1 MRILIAN
8 DDGVTAPGIA
18 ALYDALADH
27 ADCVV
32 IAPDQDKSGASS
44 SLTLDR
50 PLHPQR
56 LDNGFISLN
65 GTPTDCVHLGLNGLL
80 EELPDMV
87 VSGINLGA
95 NLGDD
100 VLYSGTVA
108 AAIEGRFLKGP
119 AFAFSLV
126 SRLTDNLPT
135 AMHFARLLVSA
146 HERLAVPPRTVLNV
160 NIPNLPL
167 DRDPTDPPRAPRPCR
182 RTGEGGQ
189 SARQGRLLD
198 RRGRRC
204 RGWRAG
210 DGFPRGHAR
219 LRVDH
224 SVAAGPYLPRSLR
237 RPRRVAGRTDVM
249 SEDLH
254 RRGIGMTSQRTRE
267 RLIQRLYEEGLSNAH
282 VLEVIRRTPRHL
294 FVDEALSHRAYEDTA
309 LPIGHNQTI
318 SQPFMV
324 ARMTELL
331 LAAGPLDKVMEI
343 GTGSGYQ
350 TAVLAQLVERV
361 FSVERIQAL
370 QDKAKERLAELNLRN
385 VVFRW
390 GDGWEGWSALAPY
403 NGIIVTAAATEVP
416 QSLLDQLAPG
426 GRLVIPVGG
435 GEVQQLMLIVR
446 TEDGFSRQVLDSV
459 RFVPLLN
466 GPIA

>member
-1 MRILIAN
+1 
-8 DDGVTAPGIA
+8 
-18 ALYDALADH
+18 
-27 ADCVV
+27 
-32 IAPDQDKSGASS
+32 
-44 SLTLDR
+44 
-50 PLHPQR
+50 
-56 LDNGFISLN
+56 
-65 GTPTDCVHLGLNGLL
+65 
-80 EELPDMV
+80 
-87 VSGINLGA
+87 
-95 NLGDD
+95 
-100 VLYSGTVA
+100 
-108 AAIEGRFLKGP
+108 
-119 AFAFSLV
+119 
-126 SRLTDNLPT
+126 
-135 AMHFARLLVSA
+135 
-146 HERLAVPPRTVLNV
+146 
-160 NIPNLPL
+160 
-167 DRDPTDPPRAPRPCR
+167 
-182 RTGEGGQ
+182 
-189 SARQGRLLD
+189 
-198 RRGRRC
+198 
-204 RGWRAG
+204 
-210 DGFPRGHAR
+210 
-219 LRVDH
+219 
-224 SVAAGPYLPRSLR
+224 
-237 RPRRVAGRTDVM
+237 M

-390 GDGWEGWSALAPY
+390 GDGWEGWSALAP
-403 NGIIVTAAATEVP
+403 TMESSSPRRPRKSRSRCWTSWP
-416 QSLLDQLAPG
+416 R